1 MILSHR
7 KVVFL
12 QGPSSRFF
20 AQAAEKCREFDA
32 QTLRIGV
39 APGDRLYWPRRAG
52 RYLPFRGR
60 PVDFPAFLQ
69 QLIRTEAP
77 TDFVMLG
84 DGRPYHR
91 MTIDV
96 LAGMRAENP
105 AGGTPTPWIIEHGY
119 LRPGILVESWGM
131 GGRSQIPR
139 AFAARTLGATTDAAP
154 PLIGFPSSF
163 LRYGALDM
171 GYHLAN
177 LAGAWTLYPHY
188 RPYAADGPV
197 REYAGWAIKALT
209 LPRRRRA
216 ALQAAAQI
224 AAHQGPLFLFPLQL
238 AGDYQI
244 RNYGTGESLS
254 QILDRVIASFA
265 RHAPGDAL
273 LVVRQHPLDNGLSR
287 WGDQVRAT
295 AAAQGVGA
303 RVVFQDGG
311 PAEPVLARASGMV
324 TVNSTMGLE
333 AVLRGLPCQ
342 ILGRAIYG
350 LPGLVSFGPLE
361 QFWTDPT
368 PPDPALA
375 TEFADFLRRHYQI
388 AGSFDGPGAE
398 VGARNLAQ
406 RLAAPPPPVFEPL
419 FPDQVPV

>member
-20 AQAAEKCREFDA
+20 AHAAEKCLDFGA

-52 RYLPFRGR
+52 PYLPFRDR
-60 PVDFPAFLQ
+60 PAGFPAFLRR
-69 QLIRTEAP
+69 LIATEAP

-91 MTIDV
+91 MTVEV
-96 LAGMRAENP
+96 LAGMRAEDP
-105 AGGTPTPWIIEHGY
+105 GRAVPTPWIIEHGY
-119 LRPGILVESWGM
+119 LRPGILVETWGM

-139 AFAARTLGATTDAAP
+139 AFAARPPGTADEATPSAS
-154 PLIGFPSSF
+154 FPSSF
-163 LRYGALDM
+163 LRYGALDL

-177 LAGAWTLYPHY
+177 LVAGRLLYPHY
-188 RPYAADGPV
+188 RPYAADGPL

-209 LPRRRRA
+209 LPARRRA
-216 ALQAAAQI
+216 ARQAGARI
-224 AAHQGPLFLFPLQL
+224 AAHQGPLFLLPLQL

-244 RNYGTGESLS
+244 RNYGTGESLA
-254 QILDRVIASFA
+254 QILDRVITSFA

-273 LVVRQHPLDNGLSR
+273 LVVRQHPLDNGLAR
-287 WGDQVRAT
+287 WGKQVRAT
-295 AAAQGVGA
+295 AGAQGVGA

-311 PAEPVLARASGMV
+311 PAEPVLACATGMI

-350 LPGLVSFGPLE
+350 LPDLVSPGPLDG
-361 QFWTDPT
+361 FWSDPT
-368 PPDPALA
+368 PPDPGLA
-375 TEFADFLRRHYQI
+375 AEFANFLRRHYQI
-388 AGSFDGPGAE
+388 AGSFDGPGALA
-398 VGARNLAQ
+398 GARNLAQ
-406 RLAAPPPPVFEPL
+406 RLSEAPPPVFDPL
-419 FPDQVPV
+419 YPDQVSE